1 MLRLTVMSRDRKEAV
16 LKVDGWVAGADVAL
30 LEEEGNR
37 LLREAERLI
46 LDLEDAKFIDEGG
59 MTLLKNWSGDRLV
72 LRGGSMFLQ
81 MLLEK
86 HGLAHEF

>member
-1 MLRLTVMSRDRKEAV
+1 MLRLTVMSQDRKEAV

-30 LEEEGNR
+30 LEEEGNE
-37 LLREAERLI
+37 LLREAECLI
-46 LDLEDAKFIDEGG
+46 LDLEDARFIDEEG
-59 MTLLKNWSGDRLV
+59 MTLLKSWSGDRLV

-86 HGLAHEF
+86 NGLI